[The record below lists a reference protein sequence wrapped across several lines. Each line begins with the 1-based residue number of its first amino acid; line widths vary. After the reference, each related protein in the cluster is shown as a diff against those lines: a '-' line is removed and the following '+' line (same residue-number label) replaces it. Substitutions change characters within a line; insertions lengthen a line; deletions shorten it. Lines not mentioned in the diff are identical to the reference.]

1 MITFCAIQVHILS
14 VALSPLKFVTNY
26 VAIKGPQDVKDKM
39 RRTCIKEE

>member
-1 MITFCAIQVHILS
+1 MIIFCSIEVHILF

-26 VAIKGPQDVKDKM
+26 VTIKGPQDVKDKM